1 MLIYSES
8 QKIYLI
14 INVKLLL
21 EITQRPHKN
30 QTLVAN
36 QTINTR
42 NYLIKNMI
50 SNILKLNHYTKLT
63 KYILVI

>member
-14 INVKLLL
+14 NVKLLL
-21 EITQRPHKN
+21 EITQHSHHKN
-30 QTLVAN
+30 QTVVAN

-50 SNILKLNHYTKLT
+50 SSILKNLIIIQN
-63 KYILVI
+63 

>member
-14 INVKLLL
+14 SVKFLL
-21 EITQRPHKN
+21 EITQRPYKN
-30 QTLVAN
+30 QTVIAN

-42 NYLIKNMI
+42 KYLTKNMI
-50 SNILKLNHYTKLT
+50 RNILKT
-63 KYILVI
+63 